1 MNFFEAIKSVLTK
14 YVQFSGRS
22 PRSEYWYW
30 VLFVVIVS
38 IALRTL
44 DGAIFED
51 MEQGP
56 LQAVFGILTFLPALG
71 VGIRRLHDIDRSGW
85 WTLIVLTIIGIIPLI
100 YWACLKGTDGP
111 NRFGPDP
118 LAGRV

>member
-14 YVQFSGRS
+14 YLQFSGRS
-22 PRSEYWYW
+22 ARSEYWYW
-30 VLFVVIVS
+30 VLFVIIVS
-38 IALRTL
+38 IALKQL

-56 LQAVFGILTFLPALG
+56 LQAVFGIVTFLPALG
-71 VGIRRLHDIDRSGW
+71 VAARRLHDVDRSGW
-85 WTLIVLTIIGIIPLI
+85 WILIVFTIIGIIPLI

-118 LAGRV
+118 LAVQA